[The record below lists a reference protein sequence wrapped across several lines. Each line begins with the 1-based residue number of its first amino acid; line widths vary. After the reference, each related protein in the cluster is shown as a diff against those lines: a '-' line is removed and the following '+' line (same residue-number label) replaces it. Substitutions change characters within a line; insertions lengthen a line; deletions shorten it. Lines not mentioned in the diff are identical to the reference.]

1 MPVQFM
7 DLSYTSAL
15 WIYDANENNTLW
27 SNGHIEQEIVHNLYS
42 LTITTETNISNQPII
57 LPSIKIFRNLQVLE
71 IIDTNITRLTDIGN
85 SEGPDVVRILT
96 IRNTKIET
104 LDNINMENVR
114 ILTLIDNHMLQF
126 SRIPTN
132 VVTFLIRNQSLND
145 IYLNPNILH
154 LIFEENT
161 SINRI
166 FNISN
171 TQIKEVTLPTDFKHP
186 YDFSVPFLK
195 MESGIEWFIRI
206 ICFQNQQY
214 HYDTYSSFGSI
225 PSRIILDKDRVITP
239 IIQVFGLSSNYPRRM
254 AEFIVDPRN
263 I

>member
-1 MPVQFM
+1 MICICKLHTTYHTNMPVQFM

-71 IIDTNITRLTDIGN
+71 IRDANITGLTDIGN
-85 SEGPDVVRILT
+85 IEDPAVVRILT
-96 IRNTKIET
+96 LRNTKIET
-104 LDNINMENVR
+104 LDNINMENIR
-114 ILTLIDNHMLQF
+114 ILTLIDNPMIKF

-145 IYLNPNILH
+145 IYLNPNILN

-195 MESGIEWFIRI
+195 MESGIEWLIRI

-214 HYDTYSSFGSI
+214 HYDTYS
-225 PSRIILDKDRVITP
+225 
-239 IIQVFGLSSNYPRRM
+239 
-254 AEFIVDPRN
+254 
-263 I
+263 